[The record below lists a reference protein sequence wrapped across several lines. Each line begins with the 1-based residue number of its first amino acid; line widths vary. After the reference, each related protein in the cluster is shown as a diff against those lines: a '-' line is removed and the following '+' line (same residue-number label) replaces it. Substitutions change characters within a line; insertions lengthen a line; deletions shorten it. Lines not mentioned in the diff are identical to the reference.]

1 MAVNPF
7 KLENVFNK
15 MKTQAIKTVYG
26 IIYSRNALITTDV
39 ALNMTPLS
47 IKVSASLLL
56 SGCRPQIKDKDPIN
70 ICINFYHIE
79 SIKIYMLDDYPYEK
93 YSSSSFDEVEE
104 EHRSGNKRYILSTY
118 DHVFDIVGQ
127 YEIVTE

>member
-1 MAVNPF
+1 
-7 KLENVFNK
+7 
-15 MKTQAIKTVYG
+15 MKTQAIETTYG
-26 IIYSRNALITTDV
+26 IIYSRNALIATDV

-47 IKVSASLLL
+47 VKISASLSL

-70 ICINFYHIE
+70 ISINFYDIE
-79 SIKIYMLDDYPYEK
+79 FIKIYMLDDYPYEK

-118 DHVFDIVGQ
+118 DHVFDIVGK
-127 YEIVTE
+127 YEIMTE